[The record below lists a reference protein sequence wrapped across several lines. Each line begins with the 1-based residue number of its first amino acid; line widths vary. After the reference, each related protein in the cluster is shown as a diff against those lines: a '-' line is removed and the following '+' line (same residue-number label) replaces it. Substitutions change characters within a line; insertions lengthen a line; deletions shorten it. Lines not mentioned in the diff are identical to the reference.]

1 MTTTL
6 KHSFIK
12 NFNIYNESLIN
23 EKYKKIFTITDI
35 NIIEYKINNVL
46 DKFSEKCKYYINY
59 SDTQPYYCVS
69 FILDNYDNN
78 NIQIMIKTSFE
89 IYIYKNIDNKA
100 VVVLSD
106 GINNHPEWKDVKKSL
121 KLEL

>member
-100 VVVLSD
+100 VVFYQMV
-106 GINNHPEWKDVKKSL
+106 
-121 KLEL
+121 